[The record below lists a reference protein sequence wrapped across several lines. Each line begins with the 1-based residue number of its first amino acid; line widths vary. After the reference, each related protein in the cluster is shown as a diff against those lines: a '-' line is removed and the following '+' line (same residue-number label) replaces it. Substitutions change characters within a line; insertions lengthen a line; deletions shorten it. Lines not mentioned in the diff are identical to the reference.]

1 MQYNIVTSQ
10 QDAVRLSK
18 GNWNMSFYQQLVNE
32 IDSLIRDK
40 GKYIDGGYELSLDDL
55 DEEEKAQLVVLCLEE
70 DDRDSTDCF
79 HDASQYAKDDNVT
92 CALIKML
99 KNINPE
105 TQEDFA
111 NEVIRNSIKSYSHR
125 LAELIEDRCGWVT
138 KDFHDSR
145 GFNE

>member
-1 MQYNIVTSQ
+1 MQYNIATSQ
-10 QDAVRLSK
+10 HEAVRRNK
-18 GNWNMSFYQQLVNE
+18 GNWNMSFHQQLVNE

-40 GKYIDGGYELSLDDL
+40 GKYIDGGYQLSFDDL
-55 DEEEKAQLVVLCLEE
+55 DEDEQAQLVVLQLEE

-99 KNINPE
+99 RNITPD

-111 NEVIRNSIKSYSHR
+111 QEVIRNSIKSYRNR
-125 LAELIEDRCGWVT
+125 LGELIEDRCGWVT
-138 KDFHDSR
+138 QYFHDSK
-145 GFNE
+145 GFDE